1 MRTTP
6 VSTFHISIHL
16 AVCYCPLC
24 HSQDLVAQAATNSA
38 QVRQLTQVHAQTEL
52 SLTRLLTHVAER
64 YANWK
69 LFLVQERTLSV
80 ALNCMRVHGPTM
92 IAEFWAPTADIPRI
106 QVTKGVAAAA
116 ELDTE

>member
-1 MRTTP
+1 M
-6 VSTFHISIHL
+6 L
-16 AVCYCPLC
+16 VCVCVCVILC
-24 HSQDLVAQAATNSA
+24 LLPQDLVAQAATNSA
-38 QVRQLTQVHAQTEL
+38 QVRQLSHVHAQTEL
-52 SLTRLLTHVAER
+52 NLTRLLTHVAER

-106 QVTKGVAAAA
+106 QVTEGGSRCA
-116 ELDTE
+116 E

>member
-1 MRTTP
+1 MWTTR
-6 VSTFHISIHL
+6 VSIFHISIHL
-16 AVCYCPLC
+16 AVCDCLLC
-24 HSQDLVAQAATNSA
+24 HPQDLVAQAATNSA
-38 QVRQLTQVHAQTEL
+38 QVRQLTHVHAQTEL

-106 QVTKGVAAAA
+106 QVTKGGGGD
-116 ELDTE
+116 LG